1 MKSFVN
7 NESIPNDAKVVAA
20 VATLPLAET
29 PGEIFNAKQVA
40 TVAAALDA
48 TINVRL
54 RLLLSAVDVS
64 VWVKSTIVWQAL
76 IVLS

>member
-7 NESIPNDAKVVAA
+7 TESIPNDAKVVAPA
-20 VATLPLAET
+20 ATLPLVEA

-40 TVAAALDA
+40 AVAAALDA

-54 RLLLSAVDVS
+54 RVLLSAVDVS
-64 VWVKSTIVWQAL
+64 V
-76 IVLS
+76 